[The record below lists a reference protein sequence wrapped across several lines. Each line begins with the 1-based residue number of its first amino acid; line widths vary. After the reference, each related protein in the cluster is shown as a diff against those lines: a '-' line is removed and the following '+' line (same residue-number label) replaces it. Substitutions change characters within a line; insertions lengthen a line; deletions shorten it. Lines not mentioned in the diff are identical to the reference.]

1 MRALLCLLPLCALA
15 AEPQL
20 QFQNSPRFEKL
31 LRAGNLYLTLDDAIA
46 LAIENNLDVELQR
59 VTPLAAKAD
68 LQRTRAGGVNRGLPL
83 TLQEAPTGVGGL
95 SSQLLTGST
104 RTIPGSSVSTNPFE
118 TGALGAVQSNLA
130 ITGTVPLSTGPAVP
144 NFDPYVSG
152 RFNYSHQSTL
162 QTNPVIFGLS
172 DLVTDNV
179 SAGAGLRQGFGSGA
193 QVSMSFDN
201 LRTLTNSPR
210 SSYSPYTTASLG
222 LNVTQPL
229 LRGFGFRVN
238 RRYQNIAANQLK
250 VADLLFR
257 QQLINTVYGVTRL
270 FHDLVALSEDVKV
283 KEESLRL
290 AQRLIDDTRAQVEE
304 GTQARVELARA
315 NAQLFSARLDL
326 ERARGSLEE
335 QEAILKNVLT
345 RRGGADA
352 AVRTARV
359 IPLPGDAAPG
369 DEARPED
376 ELYEI
381 ASKNRPDLSLAELQ
395 ISNSEISLEG
405 ARNALKPQLD
415 INAFAQNNALAGA
428 ANPIGT
434 PPDAAFLGGYGLAL
448 AQIFRRNYP
457 VYGGGLTFDL
467 PVRNRL
473 AEADV
478 ARDEIQL
485 RQTRIRR
492 QQLANQ
498 VRLEIEDALIAL
510 RRARAAYE
518 AATKARA
525 YQEESLAAEQA
536 KFEAGASTTYLV
548 IQFQALVAQSKS
560 TEAAARAAWQ
570 KALAAVRRATASI
583 LEDYQIN
590 VDAALQGAR

>member
-20 QFQNSPRFEKL
+20 NLQNSPRFEKL

-59 VTPLAAKAD
+59 ATPLVAAAD
-68 LQRTRAGGVNRGLPL
+68 LQRTRAGGAARGLPF

-130 ITGTVPLSTGPAVP
+130 ITGSIPLSSGPAVP
-144 NFDPYVSG
+144 NFDPYISG
-152 RFNYSHQSTL
+152 RFNYAHQSTL
-162 QTNPVIFGLS
+162 QTNPIIFGLS

-179 SAGAGLRQGFGSGA
+179 TAGAGLRQGFGSGA
-193 QVSMSFDN
+193 QVSMTFDN

-210 SSYSPYTTASLG
+210 TSYSPFTTASLG

-229 LRGFGFRVN
+229 LRGFGFKIN
-238 RRYQNIAANQLK
+238 RRYQSIAANQVK
-250 VADLLFR
+250 VADLVFR

-270 FHDLVALSEDVKV
+270 FHDLTALAEDVKV

-290 AQRLIDDTRAQVEE
+290 AQRLIDDTRVQVEE

-345 RRGGADA
+345 RRGGADP
-352 AVRTARV
+352 AVRNARL
-359 IPLPGDAAPG
+359 IALPGDAAPP
-369 DEARPED
+369 DESRPED
-376 ELYEI
+376 QLFEI
-381 ASKNRPDLSLAELQ
+381 AAKNRPDLSLAELQ
-395 ISNSEISLEG
+395 IANSEISLEG

-415 INAFAQNNALAGA
+415 ITAFALNNALAGQ

-434 PPDAAFLGGYGLAL
+434 PPDAAFIGGYGLAL

-473 AEADV
+473 AEADL
-478 ARDEIQL
+478 ARDQIQL

-492 QQLANQ
+492 QQLINQ

-518 AATKARA
+518 AATQARA

-536 KFEAGASTTYLV
+536 KFEAGASTSYLV
-548 IQFQALVAQSKS
+548 IQFQTLVAQSKS
-560 TEAAARAAWQ
+560 TEAAARAAWR
-570 KALAAVRRATASI
+570 KALAAVRRSTASI
-583 LEDYQIN
+583 LDDYQIN
-590 VDAALQGAR
+590 VEAALQGSR